1 MDEGKPATALRSAGG
16 SKLAQLIARR
26 LALVALL
33 FVVLEVVLVV
43 VMYVHDE
50 QTLIEDLIAV
60 ETDRVRGALRLENGR
75 LQVGAIQKSGST
87 LAVAVF
93 DSSGHRVFEDNPGHL
108 PLPSRITV
116 PDLQAETAQEQ
127 RGDSFFVNGVR
138 RGEIDGKHYWIAVAI
153 SGTGFAPLLPA
164 LGYELLQH
172 VALPL
177 IPLSILLL
185 VFNLA
190 VVKRMLVPLDAAVS
204 EVNALDPG
212 QIGKRLHLP
221 ETPDE
226 VRTLLGAVN
235 RALDRMEHAIRLLR
249 QFTADA
255 AHELRTPLAVMT
267 LSIEQLPA
275 GEARSKLQEDTAG
288 MTRLVNQM
296 LDLARAD
303 GLDADPRAQTVLD
316 DLVSSVVGQLLPL
329 ALSSGRSMSY
339 SADGNPVVKG
349 QPDLLE
355 RVLRNI
361 LQNAL
366 AHTPAG
372 SVVEVQLGPGPQ
384 VSVRD
389 HGPGIEDADRAAVF
403 QRFWR
408 KDRNRSHGAGL
419 GLAIAQ
425 GIMESVG
432 GSIQIEDAPGGG
444 ALLRLQF
451 VAA

>member
-1 MDEGKPATALRSAGG
+1 
-16 SKLAQLIARR
+16 
-26 LALVALL
+26 
-33 FVVLEVVLVV
+33 
-43 VMYVHDE
+43 
-50 QTLIEDLIAV
+50 
-60 ETDRVRGALRLENGR
+60 
-75 LQVGAIQKSGST
+75 
-87 LAVAVF
+87 
-93 DSSGHRVFEDNPGHL
+93 
-108 PLPSRITV
+108 
-116 PDLQAETAQEQ
+116 
-127 RGDSFFVNGVR
+127 
-138 RGEIDGKHYWIAVAI
+138 
-153 SGTGFAPLLPA
+153 
-164 LGYELLQH
+164 
-172 VALPL
+172 
-177 IPLSILLL
+177 
-185 VFNLA
+185 
-190 VVKRMLVPLDAAVS
+190 
-204 EVNALDPG
+204 
-212 QIGKRLHLP
+212 
-221 ETPDE
+221 
-226 VRTLLGAVN
+226 
-235 RALDRMEHAIRLLR
+235 
-249 QFTADA
+249 
-255 AHELRTPLAVMT
+255 
-267 LSIEQLPA
+267 
-275 GEARSKLQEDTAG
+275 